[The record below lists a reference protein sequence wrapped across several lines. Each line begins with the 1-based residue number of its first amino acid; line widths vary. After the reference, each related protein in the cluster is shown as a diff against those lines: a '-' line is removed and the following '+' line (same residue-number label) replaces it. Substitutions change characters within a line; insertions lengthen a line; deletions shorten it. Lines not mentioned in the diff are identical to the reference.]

1 MASTSAPPPS
11 SSSPWP
17 PDPIPPVGY
26 LSRKAL
32 PIKRNDAESLTRE
45 DVQYD
50 LLNHIFSDQT
60 AVFTP
65 QTPGKASKLAFR
77 DLYINAL
84 YNSSKCSK
92 VLKEKMVDT
101 PAFALEFAK
110 ICLLTNVGRIN
121 TTMAFFPEMKT
132 ALRTYHPVPSLQKT
146 DGNAQDAPR
155 IKNCLKAALLP
166 SELKTLP
173 PSSPDEILLK
183 LRSGKRPPTSVVNLV
198 FVLSNHAAPLAR
210 VHFDGT
216 VNFLDFFLPKPLASA
231 DRARAFLWF
240 MYHYLESPTGSNPF
254 DDDYSRKHLNMAP
267 YLRSLNQ
274 REASRENVDTED
286 EIIWGNMMSNQRN
299 IFLHKL
305 VSSMESDKKAK
316 PVAPHFVPAAPEASS
331 SMGHRPG
338 QEPSR
343 DEAPFM
349 FYVPGREPTPS
360 REVNEQDTPLLLPDS
375 RHNRRH
381 QSEQHQQNQPPTAP
395 PQYIRHRQPPQ
406 QPLPRHQTIP
416 IRPRSHIRTYSAPI
430 SRQEEGRPIVQQAFH
445 MALNSDP
452 LLDSDEENADDNL
465 RVDYRRRLDVL
476 TRIRGRPPTPDL
488 IPPQEQHFYSARL
501 P

>member
-1 MASTSAPPPS
+1 MASTSAPTTATWS
-11 SSSPWP
+11 TADSV
-17 PDPIPPVGY
+17 PPVGY

-50 LLNHIFSDQT
+50 LLNHIFSDSK

-65 QTPGKASKLAFR
+65 HTPGKSIKLTFR
-77 DLYINAL
+77 DLYVNAL

-92 VLKEKMVDT
+92 VLKEKMVET

-173 PSSPDEILLK
+173 PSSPDEILSK
-183 LRSGKRPPTSVVNLV
+183 LTEGKRPPTSVVNLI

-210 VHFDGT
+210 THFDGSI
-216 VNFLDFFLPKPLASA
+216 NFLDFFLPKPLASA
-231 DRARAFLWF
+231 DRAQAFLWF
-240 MYHYLESPTGSNPF
+240 IYHYLESPTGPNPF
-254 DDDYSRKHLNMAP
+254 DDDYSRERTNMAP
-267 YLRSLNQ
+267 YIRPLSA
-274 REASRENVDTED
+274 REAARENVDTED

-305 VSSMESDKKAK
+305 VSSMENDKKAK
-316 PVAPHFVPAAPEASS
+316 PAAPHFVPEPSS
-331 SMGHRPG
+331 SAGPRRG
-338 QEPSR
+338 VDAAR
-343 DEAPFM
+343 DDAPFM
-349 FYVPGREPTPS
+349 FYVPGREQTPS
-360 REVNEQDTPLLLPDS
+360 RDASDRSDTPLVPPDLQ
-375 RHNRRH
+375 RHHRRH
-381 QSEQHQQNQPPTAP
+381 HTDQPQPTQNLQYLRHRPPPQPSNSQHQ
-395 PQYIRHRQPPQ
+395 RHHTHPM
-406 QPLPRHQTIP
+406 LS
-416 IRPRSHIRTYSAPI
+416 RSHMMPPASSSSFRREHEE
-430 SRQEEGRPIVQQAFH
+430 SRSIVQQALH

-452 LLDSDEENADDNL
+452 LADSDEEKPDENL
-465 RVDYRRRLDVL
+465 LLDYRRRLEVL
-476 TRIRGRPPTPDL
+476 SRIRGRPPTPDT
-488 IPPQEQHFYSARL
+488 PPQEQHFYTARL